1 MGRKKKD
8 IIDEIEER
16 VNETINLMML
26 DKTMQ
31 CDPSRSD
38 YARCV
43 VKRGMI
49 HVELRKRRDK
59 IVRQLAFEHVTGSID
74 EKEIIE
80 SIINGLI
87 QIGLVTENEWMK
99 AISDA
104 LRYLNRINGVDARER
119 VRRMAEEM
127 DKIFEEE
134 GFR

>member
-16 VNETINLMML
+16 VNETIDLMML

-38 YARCV
+38 YVRCV

-59 IVRQLAFEHVTGSID
+59 LVRQLAFEHVTGDLD

-87 QIGLVTENEWMK
+87 QIGLVTENDWMK
-99 AISDA
+99 AVNDA
-104 LRYLNRINGVDARER
+104 LRYLNRLDGVDVRER
-119 VRRMAEEM
+119 VRRVAEGM
-127 DKIFEEE
+127 DKILEEE